1 MDPVQEKLNW
11 FMEMTECADGLFLWD
26 YTTSWDIRSSNCPE
40 DKAVY
45 WSHLFRVVGGPEQVS
60 PLFAHSRKPVLFNA
74 AVDLSWII
82 VPAVEK
88 HTIARYL
95 VLGPVFLS
103 SMSQQELDKALDSYD
118 FATSSKYE
126 YKTHLEDLPSI
137 QYPAFLLYGKM
148 LNRCLYPEVVDL
160 MDFRIVSAKNVRVR
174 PENRLSSE
182 IVLDSSE
189 GRADIEDLLLQ
200 QIRQGNPNFRNAIP
214 ALQLGQYGEMAPQS
228 TLRQLKDECIVAI
241 TLSSRAA
248 MDGGLSRQQ
257 ARGVG
262 DSYIRQ
268 VESADTIEEVMG
280 IYEPMVSD
288 FIRRVHN
295 KHLQQQYS
303 VPIRNCMDYMEQH
316 ITEPLTVRSVVEG
329 TGYTGYY
336 ISNLFRRETG
346 KSLGEYINERK
357 VEYAKHLLL
366 ETGDSVGAISKQL
379 NFSSASHFTAVFRQ
393 VTGMTPSAFREAG
406 SAGEQSSP

>member
-60 PLFAHSRKPVLFNA
+60 PLFAHSRRPLLFHP
-74 AVDLSWII
+74 AVALSWII

-189 GRADIEDLLLQ
+189 GRA
-200 QIRQGNPNFRNAIP
+200 
-214 ALQLGQYGEMAPQS
+214 
-228 TLRQLKDECIVAI
+228 
-241 TLSSRAA
+241 A

-257 ARGVG
+257 ALGVG

-366 ETGDSVGAISKQL
+366 ETGDSVGANSKQL

>member
-1 MDPVQEKLNW
+1 M
-11 FMEMTECADGLFLWD
+11 
-26 YTTSWDIRSSNCPE
+26 
-40 DKAVY
+40 
-45 WSHLFRVVGGPEQVS
+45 
-60 PLFAHSRKPVLFNA
+60 
-74 AVDLSWII
+74 DLSWII

-257 ARGVG
+257 ALGVG
-262 DSYIRQ
+262 DST
-268 VESADTIEEVMG
+268 SARWSPPTPLRRSWASTSPWSATSSG
-280 IYEPMVSD
+280 GSTTNIY
-288 FIRRVHN
+288 
-295 KHLQQQYS
+295 
-303 VPIRNCMDYMEQH
+303 
-316 ITEPLTVRSVVEG
+316 
-329 TGYTGYY
+329 
-336 ISNLFRRETG
+336 
-346 KSLGEYINERK
+346 
-357 VEYAKHLLL
+357 
-366 ETGDSVGAISKQL
+366 
-379 NFSSASHFTAVFRQ
+379 SSSTPC
-393 VTGMTPSAFREAG
+393 PSATAWTTW
-406 SAGEQSSP
+406 SSTLPSP